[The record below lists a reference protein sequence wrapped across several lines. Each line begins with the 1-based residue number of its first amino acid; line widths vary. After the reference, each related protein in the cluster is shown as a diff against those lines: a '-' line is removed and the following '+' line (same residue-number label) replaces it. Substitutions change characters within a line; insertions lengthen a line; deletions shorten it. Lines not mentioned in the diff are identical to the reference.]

1 MSILKVDTINEK
13 TSGNGVQIA
22 GHVIQFVH
30 YTGTTSAAISGNNTY
45 VNGAPDGTHTIT
57 PKFSNSIIVYRFYA
71 GGLVQNSNDLG
82 LRLKRDSTVV
92 FANDRHGFCNLPS
105 NWAPINWSFQAIDTP
120 NTTSQLTYTMEVKAT
135 QGYARIN
142 DYNGVANRYY
152 VTIEEIAQ

>member
-13 TSGNGVQIA
+13 TSGNGVAIP
-22 GHVIQFVH
+22 GHIVQVVN
-30 YTGTTSAAISGNNTY
+30 YSGTTQATISGNNTY

-57 PKFSNSIIVYRFYA
+57 PKFSNSKILYRFYA
-71 GGLVQNSNDLG
+71 GGLVQNTNDIG
-82 LRLKRDSTVV
+82 LRLKRDSTIV

-105 NWAPINWSFQAIDTP
+105 NWAPISWSFQAVDTP
-120 NTTSQLTYTMEVKAT
+120 NTTSQITYTMEVKAT

-142 DYNGVANRYY
+142 DSNGTANTYY